1 MTQDARPCP
10 IPVLDARNLL
20 LEARRDALTS
30 RLATGDL
37 AVGQSDDAET
47 APKEDDR

>member
-1 MTQDARPCP
+1 MTQHARPCP

-20 LEARRDALTS
+20 LEARRDALTL

-37 AVGQSDDAET
+37 TVGQSDVAET
-47 APKEDDR
+47 GPKEDDR